1 MKLYDTAL
9 AVNPR
14 RVRIFLAEKGMDVPR
29 VEVDLANLIH
39 HGVEFTAL
47 NPMQRTPVLVLDDG
61 SVIAESV
68 AICRYFEELQPEP
81 NLLGEGALGKARV
94 EMWQRR
100 VEFQLL
106 LPAMNAFRH
115 SHPGMKKREIP
126 QIPEF
131 AEANKPKAVEF
142 LRFLD
147 GELGNRTFIAGENF
161 SIADITAFVATDFLK
176 PARIAIPS
184 DLIHLHDWYARVSA
198 RPSAVP

>member
-1 MKLYDTAL
+1 
-9 AVNPR
+9 
-14 RVRIFLAEKGMDVPR
+14 
-29 VEVDLANLIH
+29 
-39 HGVEFTAL
+39 
-47 NPMQRTPVLVLDDG
+47 
-61 SVIAESV
+61 
-68 AICRYFEELQPEP
+68 
-81 NLLGEGALGKARV
+81 LGKARV